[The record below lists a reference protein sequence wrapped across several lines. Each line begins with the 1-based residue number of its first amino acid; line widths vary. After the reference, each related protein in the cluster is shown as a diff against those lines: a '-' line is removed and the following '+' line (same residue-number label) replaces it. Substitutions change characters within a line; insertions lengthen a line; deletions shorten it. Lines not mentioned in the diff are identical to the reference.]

1 MVRLLV
7 RGSVGETEGEA
18 RRDRGRGG
26 RTPTAVLATAEAL
39 EEERNFVHALRGRGW
54 GSLPTGSL
62 SPTQSSRSLWL
73 LRRVLGLGDEGEG
86 EKPLQHVRAWQGRGE
101 ARGWQGGGVCSR
113 VEPAALS

>member
-1 MVRLLV
+1 MVRRLV

-39 EEERNFVHALRGRGW
+39 EEERNFVHALRGW

-86 EKPLQHVRAWQGRGE
+86 
-101 ARGWQGGGVCSR
+101 
-113 VEPAALS
+113 